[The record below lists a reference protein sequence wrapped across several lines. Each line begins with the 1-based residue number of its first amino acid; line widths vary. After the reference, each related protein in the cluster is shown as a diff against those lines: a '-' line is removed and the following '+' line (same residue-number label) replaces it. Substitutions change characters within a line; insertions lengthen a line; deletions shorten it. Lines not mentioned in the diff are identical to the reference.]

1 MSMTEMTGMALM
13 DIKLRCALMNPGSSL
28 RRVRRIVSIRSESL
42 RTWRASLVQIETFE
56 DAKMKRFSFVP
67 LAPLVPLVLFIS
79 LVTAGCSSTEAK
91 QQAPQAMPVKTEI
104 IDLAAVPRADEYV
117 ATIKSRRSASIQ
129 PQVDG
134 SLTRIL
140 VKSGDHVHAGQ
151 VLMTID
157 PLKQQATVDQ
167 QRSTEAQKKAI
178 LDYNKTEMDRQKGL
192 YEGGVASKQNYDYAV
207 QGYENSKADWEAAQA
222 GRVTQERQLAYYHLT
237 APFAGIV
244 GDIPVH
250 LGDYVSQQTLL
261 TTVDENADL
270 EAYIYIPTERAGEIR
285 AGLPVQIVTSR
296 GETIEKTK
304 INFISQQVDNGLQG
318 ILVKAP
324 IHKSLDTFRNAQLVK
339 ARVVWSTSPTPTVP
353 VLAVTRIGG
362 QSFVYVATQSDKG
375 TVARQRAV
383 TLGDTIGNDYAV
395 MDGLKAGDQVIVS
408 GIQFLIDGAPVKP
421 IS

>member
-1 MSMTEMTGMALM
+1 MRKPIL
-13 DIKLRCALMNPGSSL
+13 ISS
-28 RRVRRIVSIRSESL
+28 I
-42 RTWRASLVQIETFE
+42 AF
-56 DAKMKRFSFVP
+56 
-67 LAPLVPLVLFIS
+67 LAFTAFIS
-79 LVTAGCSSTEAK
+79 SGCTTTEAK
-91 QQAPQAMPVKTEI
+91 PGASQAMPVKVQTI
-104 IDLAAVPRADEYV
+104 SLSPVPRQDEYV
-117 ATIKSRRSASIQ
+117 ATVKSRRSASIQ

-140 VKSGDHVHAGQ
+140 VKSGDHVRAGQ

-167 QRSTEAQKKAI
+167 QRSTEAQKKATY
-178 LDYNKTEMDRQKGL
+178 DYNQQEVERQRGL
-192 YEGGVASKQNYDYAV
+192 YQAGVTSKQSYDQAV
-207 QGYENSKADWEAAQA
+207 QAFENSKADWESSTH
-222 GRVTQERQLAYYHLT
+222 GRITQERQLAYYNLT

-250 LGDYVSQQTLL
+250 LGDYVSPQTLL

-270 EAYIYIPTERAGEIR
+270 EAYLYIPTERSGDIR
-285 AGLPVQIVTSR
+285 PGLPVQIVTSR
-296 GETIEKTK
+296 GETIEKTR
-304 INFISQQVDNGLQG
+304 INFISQQVDNGIQG

-324 IHKSLDTFRNAQLVK
+324 IHKSLDTFRNEQLVK
-339 ARVVWSTSPTPTVP
+339 ARVVWSSAPTPTVP

-362 QSFVYVATQSDKG
+362 QSFVYVAAQSDKG

-408 GIQFLIDGAPVKP
+408 GIQFLIDGALVQP